1 MDYAQLTKTRL
12 TFLVVFSAVIG
23 YLFGSDATRPISG
36 VFGVVIGGLLIT
48 SASIIINQIIE
59 RDIDKLMKRTQ
70 HRPLPSGRMKI
81 AEALLAAILFSI
93 TGVFVLWKMFNLNA
107 AILAASSLIGYSF
120 VYTLLKRV
128 HTIAVFIGAIPG
140 ALPTTIGY
148 VCATGEIDY
157 VALLLFAI
165 QFFWQLPHFWA
176 IAWMQYDDYKTVGIM
191 LLPSVGGKNKSSAF
205 QIMIYT
211 FILLLVSAL
220 PYYFELVGIIGT
232 IVILTMGI
240 IFFWQSLR
248 LWIKCDDTSA
258 KKLMFGSFIYLP
270 VVQLAM
276 LLDKI
281 G

>member
-1 MDYAQLTKTRL
+1 
-12 TFLVVFSAVIG
+12 
-23 YLFGSDATRPISG
+23 
-36 VFGVVIGGLLIT
+36 
-48 SASIIINQIIE
+48 
-59 RDIDKLMKRTQ
+59 
-70 HRPLPSGRMKI
+70 
-81 AEALLAAILFSI
+81 
-93 TGVFVLWKMFNLNA
+93 
-107 AILAASSLIGYSF
+107 
-120 VYTLLKRV
+120 
-128 HTIAVFIGAIPG
+128 
-140 ALPTTIGY
+140 
-148 VCATGEIDY
+148 
-157 VALLLFAI
+157 
-165 QFFWQLPHFWA
+165 
-176 IAWMQYDDYKTVGIM
+176 VGIM